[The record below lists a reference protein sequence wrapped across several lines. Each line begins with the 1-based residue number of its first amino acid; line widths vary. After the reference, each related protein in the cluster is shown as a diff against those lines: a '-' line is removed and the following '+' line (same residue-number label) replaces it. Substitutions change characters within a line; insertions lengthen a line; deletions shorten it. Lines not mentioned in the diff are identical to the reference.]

1 MATAQAQA
9 VRLPLEL
16 RHDRVLAAVRAF
28 PLFYI
33 IFAFSDGV
41 NFLAYIS
48 PYLLYVMYAAVFG
61 SVVASVVMAPQR
73 NYQYRVV
80 LVYGFWLVF
89 YFTWTLLVLPNAR
102 EQMPEVIRVLIRD
115 ATVLAAIPV
124 VLRNR
129 PNLQRLANG
138 FQLVVLVNC
147 AICIWES
154 LDPTVIWA
162 IANMRAEDISVV
174 DPNRAAALWYNP
186 NPAAFGFLIGALM
199 SRWSRGWL
207 VVTGRI
213 AALVGIYL
221 TVSRSGL
228 YMLLLCGALYGTFR
242 LRGVRMNLRRWVL
255 AACGLALVL
264 AVLIGVVA
272 AGSSPL
278 LPENGGGNWN
288 VQRLLD
294 VQEENSG
301 DLSRVQLSEVALR
314 AALRGPWYGRG
325 TFIFQGSPDS
335 PFKAYT
341 NVGAHNIYIVVVG
354 EAGLAGVAGFG
365 ALLLAGICLTFFTPM
380 PADDRFV
387 LGLLWMIYLFIGLVN
402 HNQFTSFQGT
412 IYAGLLAQVPW
423 AARTLAAETS

>member
-1 MATAQAQA
+1 M
-9 VRLPLEL
+9 
-16 RHDRVLAAVRAF
+16 
-28 PLFYI
+28 
-33 IFAFSDGV
+33 
-41 NFLAYIS
+41 S
-48 PYLLYVMYAAVFG
+48 PYLLYVMYAAVLG
-61 SVVASVVMAPQR
+61 SIVASVVLTPPR
-73 NYQYRVV
+73 SYQFRAVM
-80 LVYGFWLVF
+80 VYGFWLAF
-89 YFTWTLLVLPNAR
+89 YFLWTLLVLPSAR
-102 EQMPEVIRVLIRD
+102 EQLPEVIRVLVRN

-124 VLRNR
+124 VVRNR
-129 PNLQRLANG
+129 PNLNRLANG

-207 VVTGRI
+207 MVAGRI

-242 LRGVRMNLRRWVL
+242 MRGVTMTLRRWVL
-255 AACGLALVL
+255 VAGALALL
-264 AVLIGVVA
+264 LGALIGVVA
-272 AGSSPL
+272 AGPGPL

-314 AALRGPWYGRG
+314 AAMRGPWYGRG
-325 TFIFQGSPDS
+325 TFIFQGSPAS

-354 EAGLAGVAGFG
+354 EAGLAGVAGARCGRAIFRCG
-365 ALLLAGICLTFFTPM
+365 AGDLARGGDEICVDGNIGGECAKSYQLLISSGAGVLIVWNIRRSTIWTRMTAATTWAGTRFFC
-380 PADDRFV
+380 
-387 LGLLWMIYLFIGLVN
+387 
-402 HNQFTSFQGT
+402 TSN
-412 IYAGLLAQVPW
+412 VPSGW
-423 AARTLAAETS
+423 LIPCWRASSCSARTSSSVCCER

>member
-1 MATAQAQA
+1 MATAQIPAL
-9 VRLPLEL
+9 RPPLEL

-41 NFLAYIS
+41 NFLAYVS

-61 SVVASVVMAPQR
+61 SIFASVVMTPPR
-73 NYQYRVV
+73 TYQFRMM
-80 LVYGFWLVF
+80 LVYGFWLAF
-89 YFTWTLLVLPNAR
+89 YFTWTLLALPNSR
-102 EQMPEVIRVLIRD
+102 EQLTEVLRVLLRD

-129 PNLQRLANG
+129 PNLNRLANG

-147 AICIWES
+147 AVCIWES

-207 VVTGRI
+207 LVAGRI

-242 LRGVRMNLRRWVL
+242 LRGVRMNLQHWVI
-255 AACGLALVL
+255 AASGLVL
-264 AVLIGVVA
+264 LLGALIGLVA
-272 AGSSPL
+272 AGPGPL

-301 DLSRVQLSEVALR
+301 DLSRVQLSEVALQS
-314 AALRGPWYGRG
+314 ALRGPWYGRG
-325 TFIFQGSPDS
+325 AFIFQGSSDS

-341 NVGAHNIYIVVVG
+341 NVGAHNIYIVVLG

-365 ALLLAGICLTFFTPM
+365 ALLLAGICLTLYTPM
-380 PADDRFV
+380 GADDRFV